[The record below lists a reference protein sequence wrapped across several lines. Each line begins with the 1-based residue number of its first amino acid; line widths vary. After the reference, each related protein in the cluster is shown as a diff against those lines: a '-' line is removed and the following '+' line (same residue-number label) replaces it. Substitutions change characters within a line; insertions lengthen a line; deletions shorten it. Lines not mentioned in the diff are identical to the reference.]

1 MIGVYIR
8 PFADYVSVITI
19 GFDVFVVGD
28 LVLLPFFA
36 YFCRALHLDKLA
48 FCLMIL
54 ISRRVLAILRLPI
67 FFSFLFL
74 IINVLNFIRS

>member
-28 LVLLPFFA
+28 LVLLPFF
-36 YFCRALHLDKLA
+36 R
-48 FCLMIL
+48 
-54 ISRRVLAILRLPI
+54 
-67 FFSFLFL
+67 LFL
-74 IINVLNFIRS
+74 QSFAFG